1 MSFKIE
7 LSQSQEERA
16 LRLHREAIVVDTH
29 SDTLM
34 QLIPQARG
42 AAITPTGGP
51 TTPQARGAT
60 TPPAGGARRQGPRK
74 LGERS
79 ETGKID
85 VPRLIEGGVTCQAFG
100 MYTASIP
107 DNPMAL
113 KTSLQMVD
121 AFYTGIEEN
130 KDKIVQVRDYDEILK
145 AKQSGKVGCMLTIE
159 GAEPLM
165 GDLGILR
172 VFHRLGVRILSF
184 THNYRTEFAD
194 GLSAARTGGKLTP
207 KGLEAMEEMRRLGIV
222 LDASH
227 ITDACFWDVVENT
240 KVPFI
245 ASHSNSRELCNV
257 SRNLTDDMLRALAEK
272 GGVTGMNY
280 LGGFVVP
287 REKTM
292 AGYQTTVEDLVDHI
306 DHIVKVV
313 GPDYVGLGSDF
324 DGGGGMVGLEDT
336 SKVPNIT
343 RILVKRGYSDED
355 IKKILGGNHLRV
367 FKQVIK

>member
-7 LSQSQEERA
+7 LSESEEDRA
-16 LRLHREAIVVDTH
+16 MRLHKEALVVDTH

-34 QLIPQARG
+34 QLIPQREM
-42 AAITPTGGP
+42 
-51 TTPQARGAT
+51 
-60 TPPAGGARRQGPRK
+60 RQRPRK

-79 ETGKID
+79 ETGHID
-85 VPRLIEGGVTCQAFG
+85 LPRLIEGGVDCQTFG
-100 MYTASIP
+100 MYTGSMP
-107 DNPMAL
+107 DYPLAL
-113 KTSLQMVD
+113 KTALQMVD

-130 KDKIVQVRDYDEILK
+130 KDKIVQVRSYNEIIRADK
-145 AKQSGKVGCMLTIE
+145 EGKVGALLSIE

-184 THNYRTEFAD
+184 TWNWRTEFAD
-194 GLSAARTGGKLTP
+194 GLAAARTGGKLTQ
-207 KGLEAMEEMRRLGIV
+207 KGLDAMEEMRRLGIV
-222 LDASH
+222 LYVSH
-227 ITDACFWDVVENT
+227 ITDACFWDIVENT

-245 ASHSNSRELCNV
+245 ASHSNSREVCNV
-257 SRNLTDDMLRALAEK
+257 PRNLTDDMLRALADK

-280 LGGFVVP
+280 APGFIVS
-287 REKTM
+287 REKLGK
-292 AGYQTTVEDLVDHI
+292 GYKATVEDLVDHI

-313 GPDYVGLGSDF
+313 GPDHVGLGSDF
-324 DGGGGMVGLEDT
+324 DGIGPPPAGLEDA

-343 RILVKRGYSDED
+343 RVLVKRGYSDED

-367 FKQVIK
+367 FKQVLK